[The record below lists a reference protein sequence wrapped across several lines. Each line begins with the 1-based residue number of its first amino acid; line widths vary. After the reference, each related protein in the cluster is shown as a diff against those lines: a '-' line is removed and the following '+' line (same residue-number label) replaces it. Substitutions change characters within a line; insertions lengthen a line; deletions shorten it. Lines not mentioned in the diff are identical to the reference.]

1 MLHGH
6 NGTTYLLKYMYLS
19 PKWCRSDNMQTVDA
33 LNAEELRIT
42 KPEVQKV
49 NQEAG

>member
-6 NGTTYLLKYMYLS
+6 NGTTYLLKYLS
-19 PKWCRSDNMQTVDA
+19 PKWCRPDNMQTVDA
-33 LNAEELRIT
+33 FNAEELRIT

-49 NQEAG
+49 DQEVG